1 MHEDSAKVVS
11 ELLELGAIKYSVDLY
26 LELSESV
33 IDV

>member
-1 MHEDSAKVVS
+1 MHEDCTKVVS
-11 ELLELGAIKYSVDLY
+11 KLLELGAIKYSVDLS